1 MRRSS
6 KGVDSDQEGGKA
18 LISLEENITKLEQSI
33 LANNHSPHVTFA
45 GTKNGSSS
53 NNGGGNGNI
62 RRNSNAS
69 VTSDATFFQKKK
81 RSFIPSIN
89 VKKRYLPIYLYLS
102 SFLTSIM
109 LALPRTA
116 VPVGRWT
123 CPHQVLAATLT
134 LFQPGGA
141 DYAHHIH
148 QARLL
153 KVKENK

>member
-18 LISLEENITKLEQSI
+18 LISLEENIAKLEQSI

-89 VKKRYLPIYLYLS
+89 VKKRYQPILIVFERKL
-102 SFLTSIM
+102 
-109 LALPRTA
+109 
-116 VPVGRWT
+116 
-123 CPHQVLAATLT
+123 
-134 LFQPGGA
+134 
-141 DYAHHIH
+141 
-148 QARLL
+148 
-153 KVKENK
+153 

>member
-1 MRRSS
+1 MRKSS

-18 LISLEENITKLEQSI
+18 LISLEENIAKLEQSI

-109 LALPRTA
+109 
-116 VPVGRWT
+116 
-123 CPHQVLAATLT
+123 
-134 LFQPGGA
+134 
-141 DYAHHIH
+141 
-148 QARLL
+148 
-153 KVKENK
+153 